1 MIEVLRARSTKMPRT
16 SKGIVSR
23 KAELRL
29 DADLASVATTAA
41 ATAAAAAATT
51 TVTAAATTTA
61 AFFTRTGFVH
71 GQRPTVLLG
80 VVQPTDGFLR
90 RIVVGHFHETKTLAP
105 AGIAVVNDFSAFHRA
120 VCRKQRL
127 QARVIDIVAQIAN
140 I

>member
-1 MIEVLRARSTKMPRT
+1 MIEVLRARSTKPPRT

-23 KAELRL
+23 KTELRL

-51 TVTAAATTTA
+51 TVTAAAATA
-61 AFFTRTGFVH
+61 AFFTRPGFVH
-71 GQRPTVLLG
+71 GQRSTVLLG

-90 RIVVGHFHETKTLAP
+90 RIVVGHFHETKTLAA

-120 VCRKQRL
+120 VRCKQRL

>member
-1 MIEVLRARSTKMPRT
+1 MIKVLRARSTKPPRT

-23 KAELRL
+23 KTELRL

-51 TVTAAATTTA
+51 TVTAATAAA

-80 VVQPTDGFLR
+80 VVQATDGFLR